1 MKTIAETGYKKDEK
15 KDFTPEE
22 FAKAKTTCD
31 FVIELTKAISRSGY
45 YDAHHPVSQEVKKG
59 LYDAFKNAL
68 GGSSEI
74 MLTCHDVEDQV
85 DVHIS
90 GILDEPFNIRKL
102 TQSNT
107 SDLFVPKLKDY
118 FERKSLNSFVI
129 KKDITAEHFESFIDV
144 MSEPIADSADTSK
157 LGEYL
162 TKSLVDL
169 GIAEVST
176 IFKTDIVLSRG
187 KLPWRVSIIL
197 RRLAKDLKVVPMF
210 RHASEEKM
218 KVIKKQIVEDII
230 RPLNNFDLLKDL
242 IVNCDII
249 IDHITHFME
258 IDELGELIISSLP
271 ADTVIPVAA
280 AVFEIYQSNM
290 AEGSSGED
298 ENAFQKRSIYLVN
311 VLKIAARR
319 IHSER
324 IPNLKNLFE
333 QLYEHQIIDYEML
346 PASMRS
352 DRESSLLANEVI
364 SKLDAYLE
372 NSLNVTSQQDM
383 EELGDTF
390 KRVMPE
396 WVRMK
401 KWDVIARIIKA
412 MSDLSLR
419 HEGMISEST
428 LLAEMPDSLFE
439 GAEDVIV
446 DAYVNA
452 DKDLRKEIGDV
463 LLQLKSIGIKI
474 VDVMI
479 DKSKD
484 PDVLK
489 GIVEILSRKGEF
501 ARQWAIDVLDHR
513 NQSLTILNTALLAI
527 VHVGHGADI
536 ERVRKFTKHSNSSI
550 RARALTTMVKMN
562 QEDAGDA
569 VMEALNDGEEKVRNQ
584 AASLIEH
591 DLFLSG
597 ESVNKLLLFLREKL
611 RKKDM
616 TASETTFVC
625 GLLKATSHFRDC
637 SNQAWENEMIG
648 IASDLLSE
656 KKGLLKFIKTEPT
669 KERMDMLCACSSALG
684 KAGGTKSVEFLKTLA
699 DHSHPVISNA
709 AKEAMAELKNKS
721 VNK

>member
-15 KDFTPEE
+15 KDFSPEE

-90 GILDEPFNIRKL
+90 GILDEPFNIRRL

-129 KKDITAEHFESFIDV
+129 KKYITAEHFESFIDV
-144 MSEPIADSADTSK
+144 MSEPIADSAETSK

-162 TKSLVDL
+162 TKSLVDS
-169 GIAEVST
+169 GITEVST
-176 IFKTDIVLSRG
+176 VFKTDIVLARG
-187 KLPWRVSIIL
+187 KLSWRVSIIL

-210 RHASEEKM
+210 RYASEEKM
-218 KVIKKQIVEDII
+218 KVIKKEIVEDII

-242 IVNCDII
+242 IVNCDVIV
-249 IDHITHFME
+249 DHVTHFME
-258 IDELGELIISSLP
+258 IDELEKLIISSLP
-271 ADTVIPVAA
+271 ADTVMPVAT
-280 AVFEIYQSNM
+280 AVFEIYQRNM
-290 AEGSSGED
+290 AEGPSPED
-298 ENAFQKRSIYLVN
+298 DNALQKRNMYLAK

-333 QLYEHQIIDYEML
+333 QLYEYQIIDYEML
-346 PASMRS
+346 PASMRL
-352 DRESSLLANEVI
+352 DRESSLLANDVI
-364 SKLDAYLE
+364 SKLDTYLE
-372 NSLNVTSQQDM
+372 NSLNATSQPEM
-383 EELGDTF
+383 EDLGGTF

-396 WVRMK
+396 LVRMK
-401 KWDVIARIIKA
+401 KWDVIDRIVKA
-412 MSDLSLR
+412 LNDLSSR
-419 HEGMISEST
+419 HEEMIRESE
-428 LLAEMPDSLFE
+428 LLAEIPDSVFE
-439 GAEDVIV
+439 GAEEVI
-446 DAYVNA
+446 AEEYVKA
-452 DKDLRKEIGDV
+452 DKDLRKEIDDV
-463 LLQLKSIGIKI
+463 LLQLKSICIKI
-474 VDVMI
+474 VDLMTG
-479 DKSKD
+479 KSKE

-489 GIVEILSRKGEF
+489 CIVEILSQKGEF
-501 ARQWAIDVLDHR
+501 ARQWAIDVLDDQ
-513 NQSLTILNTALLAI
+513 NQPLTILNTALLVI
-527 VHVGHGADI
+527 VNVGHGDDSGL
-536 ERVRKFTKHSNSSI
+536 VQKFAKHSNPSI

-562 QEDAGDA
+562 QKDAMDA

-584 AASLIEH
+584 AANLIEH
-591 DLFLSG
+591 ELFLDG
-597 ESVNKLLLFLREKL
+597 ESVNKLLQFLKEKL

-616 TASETTFVC
+616 AASETAFVC
-625 GLLKATSHFRDC
+625 GLLKATGHLRDC
-637 SNQAWENEMIG
+637 SNQAWESEIIG
-648 IASDLLSE
+648 IASDLLNE
-656 KKGLLKFIKTEPT
+656 KKGLLKLIKTEPT

-684 KAGGTKSVEFLKTLA
+684 KAGGIKSQEFLKTLA
-699 DHSHPVISNA
+699 EHSNPVLSNA
-709 AKEAMAELKNKS
+709 AKEALVELNKKTS
-721 VNK
+721 NT